1 MTDKKTISYYDAS
14 VDAYI
19 DMVSRET
26 PDADLQSFID
36 TVPMGGT
43 VLDLGCGPG
52 NSAAMMQNAG
62 LIADATDASAEMVR
76 AARERFGVNATQ
88 ARLDELDSVAKYDG
102 IWANFSLLHAPRTE
116 MPANLQRIHTALK
129 PGGYLHLGLKIGDGE
144 KRDKLG
150 RNYTYYQPEELETL
164 LIAANFKPNMDRPVR
179 VDKTMS
185 MSGTHDPFMIV
196 TAYA

>member
-1 MTDKKTISYYDAS
+1 MTDTKTISYYDAS

-36 TVPMGGT
+36 TVPADGT

-52 NSAAMMQNAG
+52 NSAAMMQAAG
-62 LIADATDASAEMVR
+62 LIAYATDASGEMVR
-76 AARERFGVNATQ
+76 AARERFQVNATQ
-88 ARLDELDSVAKYDG
+88 ARFDELDAVAKYDG
-102 IWANFSLLHAPRTE
+102 IWANFSLLHAPRAE
-116 MPANLQRIHTALK
+116 MPANLNRIHKALK
-129 PGGYLHLGLKIGDGE
+129 AGGYLHLGLKIGDGE

-150 RNYTYYQPEELETL
+150 RNYTYYQPEELKTL

-179 VDKTMS
+179 IDKTMS

>member
-26 PDADLQSFID
+26 PDDDLQSFID
-36 TVPMGGT
+36 TVPDGGT

-62 LIADATDASAEMVR
+62 LIADATDASAQMVR

-88 ARLDELDSVAKYDG
+88 ARFDELDSIAKYDG
-102 IWANFSLLHAPRTE
+102 IWANFSLLHAPRAE

-129 PGGYLHLGLKIGDGE
+129 AGGYLHLGLKIGNGE
-144 KRDKLG
+144 KRDHLG
-150 RNYTYYQPEELETL
+150 RNYTYYQPDELKTL
-164 LIAANFKPNMDRPVR
+164 LVAANFKPNMDRPVR
-179 VDKTMS
+179 IDKTMS